1 MLGSLGESLLL
12 SHLII
17 SEAIYGHIILILND
31 PRLFE
36 DWSSS
41 AQEGTLYDPPPSHHH
56 QFFYGLRGKRGD

>member
-36 DWSSS
+36 D
-41 AQEGTLYDPPPSHHH
+41 
-56 QFFYGLRGKRGD
+56 